1 MKKKT
6 NNLDKKRWFILLLC
20 CFVNLCIGSIYAWS
34 VFAGPME
41 ERLNSV
47 YSAGLAVGALAIVF
61 TIANAVGPLVMIPG
75 GRINDKIGP
84 RWIVLVGGLLFG
96 GGYILSGSA
105 TSLPMLIV
113 TYSIM
118 SGFGLALVYGC
129 NINNCV
135 KLFPDKRGLIGGLT
149 TASYGLSSVI
159 VPPIA
164 NTLIQN
170 IGVAGAFR
178 TLGTAFLLIICISSL
193 FMVRPPVDYRP
204 ASMPAPAITGD
215 DAPGRIQ
222 SQFTWREMMGTKKFW
237 LMIFALLCGGISGM
251 MCISQASAI
260 SQNMMGLT
268 AASAALAVSV
278 IALFNAGGRILSGFV
293 SDRIGRT
300 GTLLG
305 AFVLA
310 AAGLFCLYI
319 SGHGI
324 LPLFYCG
331 FCLIGLSFGTF
342 MGVYPA
348 FTADQF
354 GSRNNSV
361 NYGIMFS
368 GFAASGYLGPT
379 IMYKIFGAQ
388 GTYSNAFLIA
398 ELFVAAGFILMLLL
412 NRTIKKID
420 TLAVSELR
428 RKVSQ
433 Q

>member
-1 MKKKT
+1 M
-6 NNLDKKRWFILLLC
+6 ILC

-41 ERLNSV
+41 ARLNTV
-47 YSAGLAVGALAIVF
+47 FAAGLAVGALAIVF
-61 TIANAVGPLVMIPG
+61 TLANAVGPLVMIPG
-75 GRINDKIGP
+75 GWINDKIGP
-84 RWIVLVGGLLFG
+84 RWIVMIGGLLFG

-105 TSLPMLIV
+105 TSLPMLIL
-113 TYSIM
+113 TYSFM

-164 NTLIQN
+164 NMLIQS
-170 IGVAGAFR
+170 IGVANAFR
-178 TLGTAFLLIICISSL
+178 TFGIAFLIIICVSSI
-193 FMVRPPVDYRP
+193 FMDRPPVDYRP
-204 ASMPAPAITGD
+204 TSMQEPEWLPSRNSAMDTSQPSQG
-215 DAPGRIQ
+215 
-222 SQFTWREMMGTKKFW
+222 QFTWRQMIGTKKFW
-237 LMIFALLCGGISGM
+237 LMIFTLLCGGISGM

-268 AASAALAVSV
+268 AASAALAVSI

-293 SDRIGRT
+293 SDRVGRIK
-300 GTLLG
+300 TLLG

-310 AAGLFCLYI
+310 AIGLLCLYL
-319 SGHGI
+319 SGRGS

-354 GSRNNSV
+354 GARNNSV
-361 NYGIMFS
+361 NYGIMFC

-379 IMYKIFGAQ
+379 IMFRIFVAQ
-388 GTYSNAFLIA
+388 ETYVNAFLIA
-398 ELFVAAGFILMLLL
+398 ELFVVIGFVLLL
-412 NRTIKKID
+412 VFNQLDRHIRIT
-420 TLAVSELR
+420 
-428 RKVSQ
+428 
-433 Q
+433 

>member
-1 MKKKT
+1 MKT
-6 NNLDKKRWFILLLC
+6 NNLDKKRWFILILC

-61 TIANAVGPLVMIPG
+61 TLANVVGPFVMIPG

-84 RWIVLVGGLLFG
+84 RWIVLIGGLLFG
-96 GGYILSGSA
+96 GGYILSGFA

-113 TYSIM
+113 SYSIM

-164 NTLIQN
+164 NALIQS

-178 TLGTAFLLIICISSL
+178 TLGIAFLIIICVSSL
-193 FMVRPPVDYRP
+193 FMIRPPVDYRP
-204 ASMPAPAITGD
+204 ASMPAPEIPEMDHTD
-215 DAPGRIQ
+215 DGPVISEKTDFA
-222 SQFTWREMMGTKKFW
+222 WREMMGTKRFW
-237 LMIFALLCGGISGM
+237 LMIFTLLCGGLSGM

-268 AASAALAVSV
+268 AATAALAVSV
-278 IALFNAGGRILSGFV
+278 IALFNAGGRIISGFV
-293 SDRIGRT
+293 SDRLGRT
-300 GTLLG
+300 STLMG
-305 AFVLA
+305 AFILA
-310 AAGLFCLYI
+310 AAGLLCLYI
-319 SGHGI
+319 AGHGS

-388 GTYSNAFLIA
+388 GTYLNAFLIA
-398 ELFVAAGFILMLLL
+398 ELFVITGFILLMILK
-412 NRTIKKID
+412 RAI
-420 TLAVSELR
+420 R
-428 RKVSQ
+428 
-433 Q
+433 

>member
-1 MKKKT
+1 MKT
-6 NNLDKKRWFILLLC
+6 NNLDKKRWFILILC

-47 YSAGLAVGALAIVF
+47 YAAGLAVGALAIVF
-61 TIANAVGPLVMIPG
+61 TIANAVGPIAMIPG

-96 GGYILSGSA
+96 GGYILSGFAS
-105 TSLPMLIV
+105 SLPMLIL

-164 NTLIQN
+164 NALIQS

-178 TLGTAFLLIICISSL
+178 TLGIAFLIIICVSSM
-193 FMVRPPVDYRP
+193 FMVRPPADYRP
-204 ASMPAPAITGD
+204 ASMPAPEIPNVAQTADGPVIKTEF
-215 DAPGRIQ
+215 A
-222 SQFTWREMMGTKKFW
+222 WREMMGTKRFW
-237 LMIFALLCGGISGM
+237 LMIFTLLCGGLSGM

-268 AASAALAVSV
+268 AATAALAVSV

-300 GTLLG
+300 GTLMG
-305 AFVLA
+305 AFILA
-310 AAGLFCLYI
+310 AAGLLCLYI
-319 SGHGI
+319 AGHGI

-354 GSRNNSV
+354 GARNNSV
-361 NYGIMFS
+361 NYGIMFC

-388 GTYSNAFLIA
+388 GTYLNAFLIA
-398 ELFVAAGFILMLLL
+398 ELFVIAGFILLIILKK
-412 NRTIKKID
+412 TIRN
-420 TLAVSELR
+420 AN
-428 RKVSQ
+428 
-433 Q
+433 

>member
-1 MKKKT
+1 MTT
-6 NNLDKKRWFILLLC
+6 NNLDKKRWLILILC

-61 TIANAVGPLVMIPG
+61 TLANVVGPFVMIPG

-84 RWIVLVGGLLFG
+84 RWIVLIGGLLFG
-96 GGYILSGSA
+96 GGYILSGFA

-113 TYSIM
+113 SYSIM

-164 NTLIQN
+164 NALIQN

-193 FMVRPPVDYRP
+193 FMIRPPADYRP
-204 ASMPAPAITGD
+204 ASMPAPEALADGPKISEKTEY
-215 DAPGRIQ
+215 A
-222 SQFTWREMMGTKKFW
+222 WREMMGTKRFW
-237 LMIFALLCGGISGM
+237 LMIFTLLCGGISGM

-278 IALFNAGGRILSGFV
+278 IALFNAGGRIISGFV
-293 SDRIGRT
+293 SDRLGRT
-300 GTLLG
+300 ATLMG
-305 AFVLA
+305 AFILA
-310 AAGLFCLYI
+310 AAGLLCLYI
-319 SGHGI
+319 AGHGP

-388 GTYSNAFLIA
+388 GTYVNAFLVA
-398 ELFVAAGFILMLLL
+398 EVFVAIGLALLL
-412 NRTIKKID
+412 ILRKTIKQK
-420 TLAVSELR
+420 
-428 RKVSQ
+428 
-433 Q
+433 